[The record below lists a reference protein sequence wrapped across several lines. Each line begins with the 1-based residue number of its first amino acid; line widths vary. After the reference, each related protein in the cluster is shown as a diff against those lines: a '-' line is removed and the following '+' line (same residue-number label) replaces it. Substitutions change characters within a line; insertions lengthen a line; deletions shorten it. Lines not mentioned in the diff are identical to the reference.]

1 MNYGTV
7 TIPRTWRSQLKVAL
21 LFLVSCPVTI
31 YLSQLFPKTVII
43 GPLISLFGME
53 IVLYLPLLWFIP
65 AGILLTGII
74 NIYDVRYVVDT
85 RGIETKVGILGL
97 NQRIVRVRYED
108 IRSVEVMQTLWDR
121 FLDIG
126 TVQVGTAA
134 TGGVEVEF
142 SGVAAPHEIQ
152 RMIQSER
159 DKRQRLAVLE
169 SADSFERVNG

>member
-1 MNYGTV
+1 M
-7 TIPRTWRSQLKVAL
+7 
-21 LFLVSCPVTI
+21 
-31 YLSQLFPKTVII
+31 LSHLFPQTVIV
-43 GPLISLFGME
+43 GPLITLLGAE
-53 IVLYLPLLWFIP
+53 IVLFLPLLWFIP
-65 AGILLTGII
+65 AGILMAAII
-74 NIYDVRYVVDT
+74 NIYDVRFIVDT
-85 RGIETKVGILGL
+85 RGIETRVGILGL

-108 IRSVEVMQTLWDR
+108 IRSVEVAQTLWDR
-121 FLDIG
+121 VLDIG

-152 RMIQSER
+152 KMIQSER

>member
-1 MNYGTV
+1 VNYGTV
-7 TIPRTWRSQLKVAL
+7 HIPRTWRSQLKTAL
-21 LFLVSCPVTI
+21 LFLASCPITVM
-31 YLSQLFPKTVII
+31 LSHLFPQTVIV
-43 GPLISLFGME
+43 GPLITLFGHE
-53 IVLYLPLLWFIP
+53 IVLFLPLLWFIP
-65 AGILLTGII
+65 AGILMAAII
-74 NIYDVRYVVDT
+74 NIYDVRFIVDT
-85 RGIETKVGILGL
+85 RGIETRVGILGL

-108 IRSVEVMQTLWDR
+108 IRSVEVAQTLWDR
-121 FLDIG
+121 VLDVG

-152 RMIQSER
+152 KMIQSER